1 MEKIKFI
8 IIDPKDNVATALVD
22 AKKDQLAD
30 ITEELQIKLLEPID
44 AGHKIAVKTIAKD
57 QPIIKYGYNIGK
69 ATKDILTGQHVH
81 VQNVESNRGRG
92 DL

>member
-1 MEKIKFI
+1 MEKVKFI
-8 IIDPKDNVATALVD
+8 IIDPKDNVATALAD

-30 ITEELQIKLLEPID
+30 ITEELQVKLLESID
-44 AGHKIAVKTIAKD
+44 AGHKIAVKPIAKG

>member
-1 MEKIKFI
+1 MEKVKFI
-8 IIDPKDNVATALVD
+8 TIDPKDNVATAL
-22 AKKDQLAD
+22 ANAEKDQIAQ
-30 ITEELQIKLLEPID
+30 ITDELKIKLLEPIA
-44 AGHKIAVKTIAKD
+44 AGHKIAIKPIEKG